1 MALRRGTHVER
12 GYATVAEDE
21 GVNYREIADTM
32 TELGFNMNHS
42 SARNY
47 VLRVMRKFAKA
58 YCRQWKLDYDDV
70 RIDEIAKNPGFQHGV
85 ADLLHVVEAQRRVR
99 KDTYKHEQGRTGQ
112 PRQDRSEES
121 GAAASAC

>member
-1 MALRRGTHVER
+1 MALRRGTRVDR

-32 TELGFNMNHS
+32 SELGFNMNHS

-58 YCRQWKLDYDDV
+58 YVKEWKLEFDEQK
-70 RIDEIAKNPGFQHGV
+70 IDEIAKNPGFQHGV
-85 ADLLHVVEAQRRVR
+85 ADLLQVVEAERRAR
-99 KDTYKHEQGRTGQ
+99 RD
-112 PRQDRSEES
+112 S
-121 GAAASAC
+121 